1 MEQCRENKAAI
12 VTGASSGIGA
22 AISARLC
29 EMGYE
34 VFGIGRSFGSSFAE
48 QFPDAAG
55 NPLFHAVVC
64 DLLDTEKM
72 LKMVREIA
80 AEAEVTLLVNNAGSA
95 YYGLHEELNPKKIQ
109 EMVRTDLEVPM
120 ILSQQLLRGFKK
132 NKGCIVN
139 IASVTAQQSN
149 PHGCAY
155 GAVKAGLASFSRSLF
170 DEARKYGVRVAVVSP
185 DMTKTELYRNAD
197 FTVGEETESYLLPQD
212 VADAVA
218 YIVGQ
223 REGVAVSEV
232 TLRPQYPAQ
241 AGSEKG
247 ETGRMKDLTK
257 GKPSTLILAFA
268 LPIFLG
274 NLLQLTYS
282 VTDTRI
288 VGSFLGEDALA
299 AVGAT
304 TTLSNLIIGFLLGL
318 ANGFA
323 IITAQRFGA
332 KDIRGVKK
340 SFAASLVLGTVISVV
355 LTVLGLVFLQPI
367 LRFLN
372 VPEHLIPVAGP
383 YIFII
388 IAGLLA
394 TFLYDAC
401 AAALRALGDTVT
413 PLVILAV
420 SVALNIAGDLLFV
433 LVLKA
438 GVRGAAAATVLAQI
452 LAFVI
457 CWLYM
462 LRRYEMLR
470 LVREDFRDA
479 DMAMMKNMLG
489 SGLSMGFMSSLVN
502 IGSLTLQTAI
512 NKLGQD
518 IIVAHTAARKISE
531 IFMTMFSVFGQTM
544 ATYCGQNLGAGRID
558 RVKKGIRLGIF
569 YTCIWCTL
577 SAVASYTIGRWLV
590 YLVTGSTNEV
600 VILNATSY
608 LKFDTLFYYV
618 TAVICV
624 LRNAM
629 QGLGDHITPLI
640 SSSLEMVGKIVIA
653 ATLVPMLGYTGVIVA
668 EPLVWFIMVI
678 PLVVQIFR
686 MPVLREENRGNQGK

>member
-1 MEQCRENKAAI
+1 
-12 VTGASSGIGA
+12 
-22 AISARLC
+22 
-29 EMGYE
+29 
-34 VFGIGRSFGSSFAE
+34 
-48 QFPDAAG
+48 
-55 NPLFHAVVC
+55 
-64 DLLDTEKM
+64 M
-72 LKMVREIA
+72 LKLVRGIA
-80 AEAEVTLLVNNAGSA
+80 AEATVTLLVNNAGSA
-95 YYGLHEELNPKKIQ
+95 YYGLHEELSPKKIQ

-170 DEARKYGVRVAVVSP
+170 DEARKIRCARGDGIPGYDEDGIVSQCRLYGGGG
-185 DMTKTELYRNAD
+185 DGELSSAAGRRGGGGVYRGAERGRGG
-197 FTVGEETESYLLPQD
+197 VGG
-212 VADAVA
+212 DAPP
-218 YIVGQ
+218 
-223 REGVAVSEV
+223 AVS
-232 TLRPQYPAQ
+232 QNPAQ

-470 LVREDFRDA
+470 LVREDFPGCGYGDDEKHARIGAVNGLYELTGQYRLA
-479 DMAMMKNMLG
+479 D
-489 SGLSMGFMSSLVN
+489 
-502 IGSLTLQTAI
+502 TP
-512 NKLGQD
+512 D
-518 IIVAHTAARKISE
+518 
-531 IFMTMFSVFGQTM
+531 
-544 ATYCGQNLGAGRID
+544 
-558 RVKKGIRLGIF
+558 
-569 YTCIWCTL
+569 
-577 SAVASYTIGRWLV
+577 
-590 YLVTGSTNEV
+590 
-600 VILNATSY
+600 
-608 LKFDTLFYYV
+608 
-618 TAVICV
+618 
-624 LRNAM
+624 
-629 QGLGDHITPLI
+629 GD
-640 SSSLEMVGKIVIA
+640 
-653 ATLVPMLGYTGVIVA
+653 
-668 EPLVWFIMVI
+668 
-678 PLVVQIFR
+678 Q
-686 MPVLREENRGNQGK
+686 